1 MMTNRLNI
9 LSALLTSTLALSAQS
24 FKVELVTGDAADGK
38 TLVVK
43 PFSHS
48 QAPVLAEAVVKN
60 GKCVLKGKLPAAG
73 DTIGVELSVKDCYG
87 YAKLVLVSGDD
98 LKAAC
103 QLEESGK
110 GRNDVP
116 IYYFKDFKAENSPL
130 TEKYQNIR
138 QQYSR
143 LRDLFSQRR
152 QRISDYSKSILDT
165 IAAAHKANNL
175 RRVNELYKTVDY
187 RVYALA
193 DSVYYR
199 DFGRQ
204 SHELLA
210 SLGDGVWGPMMLIDF
225 YNFLTP
231 KERPVFDAMSDR
243 AKLSYHGRTAAEEL
257 YPGGQAGQKA
267 RDFSITDEQGN
278 QHTLKQLMGSN
289 QYLLL
294 DFWASW
300 CVPCR
305 KEIPNVKRQYELYK
319 DKGLQVVS
327 ISIDRNEAAWRKA
340 LNEEKLSWPNFLD
353 RGEVAKIY
361 NVKAIPA
368 MFLIKSDG
376 TIVATGEDARGT
388 KLASRLAELL
398 P

>member
-1 MMTNRLNI
+1 MTNRQFI

-24 FKVELVTGDAADGK
+24 FKVEVATGDAANGQ

-43 PFSHS
+43 PLSHGEVP
-48 QAPVLAEAVVKN
+48 ALAEAVVKK

-98 LKAAC
+98 LKATC

-110 GRNDVP
+110 GRDNVP
-116 IYYFKDFKAENSPL
+116 IYHFKDFKAENSPL
-130 TEKYQNIR
+130 TEKYQRIR

-143 LRDLFSQRR
+143 LRDQFSQRR
-152 QRISDYSKSILDT
+152 QRISEFSKSVLDT
-165 IAAAHKANNL
+165 IAAAHQAKNL

-231 KERPVFDAMSDR
+231 KERPVYDAMSDQ
-243 AKLSYHGRTAAEEL
+243 AKQSYHGKTAAAEL
-257 YPGGQAGQKA
+257 YPGGQVGQKA
-267 RDFSITDEQGN
+267 RDFTIADEQGKKY
-278 QHTLKQLMGSN
+278 TLKQLMGSN

-300 CVPCR
+300 CAPCR

-327 ISIDRNEAAWRKA
+327 ISIDRDEAAWRKA
-340 LNEEKLSWPNFLD
+340 LGEEQLPWPNFLD
-353 RGEVAKIY
+353 HGEVAKVY

-368 MFLIKSDG
+368 MFLIKADG
-376 TIVATGEDARGT
+376 TLVATGEDARGEKLAT
-388 KLASRLAELL
+388 KLAELTQ
-398 P
+398 